1 MDLAAGAAREGRE
14 TQARPPWE
22 LTDLIS
28 VDTLQSI
35 EDTFARAF
43 GLPTVILDSEGR
55 DATTI
60 THRVTFCE
68 DLTSTSPVAGALQR
82 ARPVRNAGGRRRVAP
97 RHLQGCR

>member
-43 GLPTVILDSEGR
+43 GLPTVILTAREG
-55 DATTI
+55 T
-60 THRVTFCE
+60 
-68 DLTSTSPVAGALQR
+68 
-82 ARPVRNAGGRRRVAP
+82 RRRSRTA
-97 RHLQGCR
+97 

>member
-1 MDLAAGAAREGRE
+1 MGPGGWRRTEGRE
-14 TQARPPWE
+14 AQSRPPWE

-28 VDTLQSI
+28 VDTLRSI
-35 EDTFARAF
+35 QDTSRERS

-68 DLTSTSPVAGALQR
+68 DLTSTSPVGGALQG